1 MTRVRHIGDDERR
14 ARLAVRHAIAPWS
27 RVADPVA
34 ATEAMTV
41 LHSTEPATVYLSL
54 AARVDGLGVDGID
67 RALYDDRS
75 LVKQLAMRRTLFVF
89 PRDLLPAA
97 WGSASA
103 RVAAAERARMAK
115 DVEKAGVARDG
126 DAWLDASRAAV
137 LAAVT
142 ASEEGLTAL
151 EIKELLPQVAVR
163 FEVTAGSVWNHSRV
177 LTHLGLTADLVRGTN
192 TLHWRLSRPRWTA
205 MARWLGD
212 VPAPLGADE
221 GYAELV
227 RRWLATFGPGTE
239 TDLVWWLGST
249 RTAVRRALADV
260 DAVEVAL
267 DGGGTGWVLP
277 EDPALDGATPA
288 VEPWAALLPVL
299 DPTVMGWKERA
310 FYLGDHAPQLFDSN
324 GNAGTTAWWD
334 GRVVGCWV
342 QDEAGVVQVRLLE
355 RLPRDAH
362 AALAVE
368 AERLGAWLDG
378 TRVGTVYPSVAMRA
392 VDWIHP
398 SPHA

>member
-1 MTRVRHIGDDERR
+1 MTRVRHIDDDQRR
-14 ARLAVRHAIAPWS
+14 TRLAERHAVAPAH
-27 RVADPVA
+27 RAADPVA

-54 AARVDGLGVDGID
+54 AARVDGLTVADVD
-67 RALYDDRS
+67 RVLYDDRS

-115 DVEKAGVARDG
+115 DVEKAGVSSDG
-126 DAWLDASRAAV
+126 EAWLDASREAV

-142 ASEEGLTAL
+142 ASEDGLTAL
-151 EIKELLPQVAVR
+151 QIKELLPEVAVM
-163 FEVTAGSVWNHSRV
+163 FDVTAGAVWNHSRV
-177 LTHLGLTADLVRGTN
+177 LTHLGLTADLVRGAN

-205 MARWLGD
+205 MERWLGA
-212 VPAPLGADE
+212 VPAPLEPDE

-227 RRWLATFGPGTE
+227 RRWLASFGPGTE
-239 TDLVWWLGST
+239 TDIVWWLGST
-249 RTAVRRALADV
+249 KTAVRRALAEV
-260 DAVEVAL
+260 EAVEMGL

-277 EDPALDGATPA
+277 DDPALDGAA
-288 VEPWAALLPVL
+288 GDVEPWAALLPVL

-310 FYLGDHAPQLFDSN
+310 FYLGDYAPQLFDTN

-342 QDEAGVVQVRLLE
+342 QDEAGVVEVRLLE
-355 RLPRDAH
+355 KLPRAAT

-368 AERLGAWLDG
+368 AERLTAWLDG
-378 TRVGTVYPSVAMRA
+378 TRVGTVYPSVAMKA

-398 SPHA
+398 

>member
-1 MTRVRHIGDDERR
+1 
-14 ARLAVRHAIAPWS
+14 
-27 RVADPVA
+27 
-34 ATEAMTV
+34 MTV

-54 AARVDGLGVDGID
+54 LARVDGLTVADVDA
-67 RALYDDRS
+67 ALYDDRS

-103 RVAAAERARMAK
+103 RVAAAERARLAK
-115 DVEKAGVARDG
+115 ERREGRGLAEDG
-126 DAWLDASRAAV
+126 EAWLDRGPGRGRRGSRRSSADRPGGPPAGPELEARLRRSRSGTKYGRHRLDRTAGAHPARRRGPTSCAAANTGA
-137 LAAVT
+137 LAAVQ
-142 ASEEGLTAL
+142 AAL
-151 EIKELLPQVAVR
+151 DADGA
-163 FEVTAGSVWNHSRV
+163 TGSATYRRA
-177 LTHLGLTADLVRGTN
+177 LDAD
-192 TLHWRLSRPRWTA
+192 
-205 MARWLGD
+205 D
-212 VPAPLGADE
+212 

-239 TDLVWWLGST
+239 TDIVWWLGST
-249 RTAVRRALADV
+249 KTAVRRALADLE
-260 DAVEVAL
+260 AVEVSL

-277 EDPALDGATPA
+277 DDLEPRRPT

-310 FYLGDHAPQLFDSN
+310 FYLGDHAPQLFDTN

-342 QDEAGVVQVRLLE
+342 QDEAGVVEVRLLE
-355 RLPRDAH
+355 KLPRAAT

-368 AERLGAWLDG
+368 AERLTAWLDG
-378 TRVGTVYPSVAMRA
+378 TRVGTVYPSVAMKA
-392 VDWIHP
+392 VDWVHP
-398 SPHA
+398 

>member
-1 MTRVRHIGDDERR
+1 MTTVRHIDDDERR
-14 ARLAVRHAIAPWS
+14 ARLAERHAVAPWS
-27 RVADPVA
+27 RAADPVA

-54 AARVDGLGVDGID
+54 AARVDGLSVADVD

-103 RVAAAERARMAK
+103 RVAASERARMAK
-115 DVEKAGVARDG
+115 DVEKAGVAKDG
-126 DAWLDASRAAV
+126 EAWLDASRGAI

-142 ASEEGLTAL
+142 ASEDGLTAL
-151 EIKELLPQVAVR
+151 EIKERLPEVAVK
-163 FEVTAGSVWNHSRV
+163 FDVTAGAVWNHSRV
-177 LTHLGLTADLVRGTN
+177 LTHLGLTADLVRGVN
-192 TLHWRLSRPRWTA
+192 TLDWRLSRPRWTA
-205 MARWLGD
+205 MGRWLGD
-212 VPAPLGADE
+212 VPRPLEAHE

-239 TDLVWWLGST
+239 TDLVWWLGAT
-249 RTAVRRALADV
+249 KTAVRRALADLE
-260 DAVEVAL
+260 AVEVSL

-277 EDPALDGATPA
+277 DDEALDGTVPD

-310 FYLGDHAPQLFDSN
+310 FYLGDHTPHLFDSN

-334 GRVVGCWV
+334 GRIVGCWV
-342 QDEAGVVQVRLLE
+342 QDEAGVVEVRLME
-355 RLPRDAH
+355 KLPRAAR

-368 AERLGAWLDG
+368 AERLTAWLDG
-378 TRVGTVYPSVAMRA
+378 TRVGTVYPSVAMKA
-392 VDWIHP
+392 VEWVHG
-398 SPHA
+398 